1 LSVGA
6 LLGLLFLSQAILPQ
20 RPLVSFLSR
29 EEEEEGYLDF
39 YERGLV
45 LIYHGYF
52 SGSNKEK
59 NPLLKLTLFSWE
71 GLEF

>member
-1 LSVGA
+1 MSVGA
-6 LLGLLFLSQAILPQ
+6 LLELLFLSQAILPQ
-20 RPLVSFLSR
+20 RPLVSFLLR
-29 EEEEEGYLDF
+29 EEEEGYLDF

-59 NPLLKLTLFSWE
+59 NPLLKLPLFSWE

>member
-6 LLGLLFLSQAILPQ
+6 LLELLFLSQAILPQ
-20 RPLVSFLSR
+20 RLLASFLSR
-29 EEEEEGYLDF
+29 EEEEGYLDF

-59 NPLLKLTLFSWE
+59 NPLLKLPLFSWE